1 MNKKYEE
8 KKKTK
13 EYIENHAK
21 KKYDDLKKY
30 FYNEYEIYFTNDH
43 NLEDFK
49 SREKLNNEIK
59 IKDEFRIWLLFASDD
74 KEEWTCLQVASTQD
88 AQKLRKEIID
98 IESEKE
104 PGAMDLILE
113 KTFDETDIQYR
124 NSQFYNDLYPYPA
137 NYGKDNESKRIR
149 RKLLYNRIGVDH
161 KYFKICFLK
170 VSDYISHLKKSG
182 VIITDIITED
192 MKKEKKDEMKKDEI
206 LCAEAFLAYS
216 TLAVYWNPFRGKIDG
231 RAMTYISK
239 HYGEF
244 DDGI

>member
-1 MNKKYEE
+1 MKTLIINEYEK

-13 EYIENHAK
+13 EYIENHAI

-30 FYNEYEIYFTNDH
+30 FYNEYEINFTNDH

-59 IKDEFRIWLLFASDD
+59 IKDEFRIWLLFARNDD

-113 KTFDETDIQYR
+113 KTFDETLGIQYR

-137 NYGKDNESKRIR
+137 NYGKDTESKRIR

-170 VSDYISHLKKSG
+170 VSDYIRDLKKSG
-182 VIITDIITED
+182 VIITED
-192 MKKEKKDEMKKDEI
+192 MKKDEI

-216 TLAVYWNPFRGKIDG
+216 TLAVYWNPLRGKIDG
-231 RAMTYISK
+231 RTMTYISK